1 MIHKEDMIE
10 NLVIERGYTKKA
22 ANQVLDDVFE
32 MISNYLT
39 IGESVM
45 VRGFGKFEVKT
56 ASARESVMPN
66 TLERYTIPATKRVT
80 FSMGKALRAQVRGE

>member
-1 MIHKEDMIE
+1 MIHKEEMIE
-10 NLVIERGYTKKA
+10 DLVSKKGYTKKA

-32 MISNYLT
+32 MITDYLKT
-39 IGESVM
+39 GETVM
-45 VRGFGKFEVKT
+45 LRGFGKFEVKT

-66 TLERYTIPATKRVT
+66 TFERYTIPATRRVT

>member
-1 MIHKEDMIE
+1 MIHKEDMIDH
-10 NLVIERGYTKKA
+10 LVIEKGYTKKA

-32 MISNYLT
+32 MISDYL
-39 IGESVM
+39 IDGEGVM

>member
-1 MIHKEDMIE
+1 MIHKEELIDT
-10 NLVIERGYTKKA
+10 LVETKGYTKKA

-32 MISNYLT
+32 MISNYLET
-39 IGESVM
+39 GESVM
-45 VRGFGKFEVKT
+45 LRGFGKFEVKT